1 MKRKRYRLKKRLI
14 ILRLLTL
21 IFIIGIIYNST
32 RLISYEF
39 DLKEN
44 NKIQINLNEY
54 IDKDRVEFDELKKQN
69 KDTVAFIKVNNT
81 RIHYVVVKGKDND
94 FYLNHNFN
102 KEKNIAGW
110 IFGDFRNN
118 FDETDRNLI
127 IYGHNMK
134 DGSMFDTLIK
144 TIDKEW
150 YTNKDNY
157 IVKLITEKDSY
168 KYKVFSTY
176 SVRAE
181 DYYINTGF
189 NNDKEFDKFVNTLKD
204 RSVYNY
210 GTEVNG
216 TDKILTL
223 SSCIGDGRK
232 RVVLHAK
239 LIEKEEN

>member
-1 MKRKRYRLKKRLI
+1 MKRKRYRLKKKLI

-32 RLISYEF
+32 RLISYEL

-157 IVKLITEKDSY
+157 IVKLITEKGSY

>member
-1 MKRKRYRLKKRLI
+1 MKRKRYRLKKKLI

-32 RLISYEF
+32 RLINYES

-118 FDETDRNLI
+118 FD
-127 IYGHNMK
+127 
-134 DGSMFDTLIK
+134 
-144 TIDKEW
+144 
-150 YTNKDNY
+150 
-157 IVKLITEKDSY
+157 
-168 KYKVFSTY
+168 
-176 SVRAE
+176 
-181 DYYINTGF
+181 
-189 NNDKEFDKFVNTLKD
+189 
-204 RSVYNY
+204 
-210 GTEVNG
+210 
-216 TDKILTL
+216 
-223 SSCIGDGRK
+223 
-232 RVVLHAK
+232 
-239 LIEKEEN
+239 